1 MPENFWK
8 EAPSG
13 SETPPGQAPP
23 SLAGCCGFTIIFDT
37 MVSVARSFFI
47 ETFGCQMNEHDSEK
61 IAGLLVHRGL
71 RPVPRPELAD
81 LFLLNTC
88 SVREK
93 AAQKV
98 YSRLG
103 ELKARKQ
110 SDPDF
115 IIGVVGCVAQQEGE
129 DMVKR
134 VPFVDLVVGT
144 HMYYSLGDLLE
155 EVQGRSLAEPAQ
167 RVKTGWLPNA
177 APIEFATP
185 RRRSDFRANITI
197 MEGCN
202 KRCSF
207 CIVPFTRG
215 RERNRPAR
223 AILEEARQAI
233 QEGFVEVL
241 LLGQTV
247 NSYRDPTRCGYKF
260 AQLLAELAEIEGL
273 RRLRFT
279 SPHPREFD
287 DETIR
292 VVGHKA
298 IICNQIHLPLQAG
311 STRVLRKMRRQYTR
325 EGFLEI
331 VEKFRNC
338 GRSIR
343 FSTDIIVGFPG
354 ETEQDFQQTLSLVET
369 VQFESM
375 FSFKYSARPHT
386 ESAGWPEEVP
396 EAEKTARL
404 MTLQRRQREIQLDLH
419 RQHYLGRV
427 FEVLVEGPA
436 RDGIRSCGRT
446 ASNKIVNFAGKAE
459 PGDFVQV
466 LITQVGPH
474 SLVGESVPETPH

>member
-1 MPENFWK
+1 M
-8 EAPSG
+8 
-13 SETPPGQAPP
+13 
-23 SLAGCCGFTIIFDT
+23 
-37 MVSVARSFFI
+37 ARSFFI

-71 RPVPRPELAD
+71 RPVDRPELAD

-103 ELKARKQ
+103 ELKARKE

-115 IIGVVGCVAQQEGE
+115 TIGVVGCVAQQEGE

-134 VPFVDLVVGT
+134 APFVDLVVGT
-144 HMYYSLGDLLE
+144 HMYYALGDLLE
-155 EVQGRSLAEPAQ
+155 EVRQGRPGKPRSMVQTE
-167 RVKTGWLPNA
+167 WLPEA
-177 APIEFATP
+177 APIEFGAP

-215 RERNRPAR
+215 RERNRPAS
-223 AILEEARQAI
+223 AILEEARQAV
-233 QEGFVEVL
+233 QQGFVEVL

-247 NSYRDPTRCGYKF
+247 NSYRDPTRRGYKF
-260 AQLLAELAEIEGL
+260 SRLLAELAAIKGL

-287 DETIR
+287 DEAIR
-292 VVGHKA
+292 VVGETD
-298 IICNQIHLPLQAG
+298 IICDQVHLPLQAG
-311 STRVLRKMRRQYTR
+311 STRVLRRMRRQYTR

-331 VEKFRNC
+331 VDKFRNC

-354 ETEQDFQQTLSLVET
+354 ETEKDFEQTLSLVEA

-375 FSFKYSARPHT
+375 FSFKYSVRPHT
-386 ESAGWPEEVP
+386 ESADWPEEVP
-396 EAEKTARL
+396 ERVKTDRL
-404 MTLQRRQREIQLDLH
+404 MRLQTRQREIQLALH
-419 RQHYLGRV
+419 RRRYLGKV
-427 FEVLVEGPA
+427 FEVLAEGPA
-436 RDGIRSCGRT
+436 RDGIRCCGRT
-446 ASNKIVNFAGKAE
+446 SSNKIVNFAGGAE
-459 PGDFVQV
+459 PGDFVRV
-466 LITQVGPH
+466 RVTRAGPH
-474 SLVGESVPETPH
+474 SLVGQRVPETPD